1 MAKLEKLEF
10 ERFGPYK
17 FIGKSVYA
25 RTGSKNSGQIFGN
38 LWSMKKW
45 IFEKIDRLAD
55 FATSEVNNV
64 ALLTGDKYDEEK
76 RLLGYTVGRFMKP
89 DTPVPDEMDFFDI
102 PDMYVAKGWISG
114 KFDDIISNAD
124 RLTREAIKQQ
134 NKHIEF
140 CNFCSRSIYRRYYSQ
155 RKFNFCFGLLYRLQR
170 NPLSQ

>member
-1 MAKLEKLEF
+1 
-10 ERFGPYK
+10 
-17 FIGKSVYA
+17 
-25 RTGSKNSGQIFGN
+25 
-38 LWSMKKW
+38 MKKW

-114 KFDDIISNAD
+114 NSMILFQMQTD
-124 RLTREAIKQQ
+124 
-134 NKHIEF
+134 
-140 CNFCSRSIYRRYYSQ
+140 
-155 RKFNFCFGLLYRLQR
+155 
-170 NPLSQ
+170 

>member
-114 KFDDIISNAD
+114 KFDYIISNAD

-140 CNFCSRSIYRRYYSQ
+140 CNFCAEVYTEDTIPKENSISVLGYYIGYREI
-155 RKFNFCFGLLYRLQR
+155 
-170 NPLSQ
+170 P